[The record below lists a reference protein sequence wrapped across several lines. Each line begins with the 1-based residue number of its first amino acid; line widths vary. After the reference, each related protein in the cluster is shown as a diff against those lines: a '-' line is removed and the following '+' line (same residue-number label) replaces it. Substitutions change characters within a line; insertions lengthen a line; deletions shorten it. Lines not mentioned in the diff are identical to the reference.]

1 LGNQLRAS
9 VIIRSKDEADRLRL
23 TLTSL
28 ATQSVAPE
36 IVVVN
41 DGSTDHTTDV
51 LNAAAEKMALLRI
64 DHASALGRPV
74 ATNAGAARASGD
86 ILIFLDG
93 DTLAG
98 PDFVSDHIEAHRGRL
113 RLVARGET
121 YHVRCTRFF
130 LDPETG
136 SPRAGEEARV
146 SRFSSS
152 ELARARVTAR
162 DIVENFPSIEE
173 RAQPGIYPGV
183 GPRLLFDLEMAALRE
198 HPESDVLWAAASGSN
213 MSVDRQEFL
222 AAGGLNGA
230 LDQNDHRE
238 IALRLC
244 RAGHRMVPVK
254 ARSYHLTHRTGW
266 RDPLVDTSWEPIF
279 YQAHP
284 IPEVPLLRIFWASL
298 SDPAPFPRESL
309 IRSLADLEKAAKN
322 CAGAVG
328 IEQVR
333 EAHFAATQGNPSRAQ
348 AV

>member
-1 LGNQLRAS
+1 MRAS

-28 ATQSVAPE
+28 AAQSVTPE

-41 DGSTDHTTDV
+41 DGSTDHTADV
-51 LNAAAEKMALLRI
+51 IDAAAEKMALIRI
-64 DHASALGRPV
+64 DHASPLGRPV

-93 DTLAG
+93 DTLAA
-98 PDFVSDHIEAHRGRL
+98 PDFVADHLEAHRGRP

-121 YHVRCTRFF
+121 YHLRCTRFF

-136 SPRAGEEARV
+136 SPRNGEEARV
-146 SRFSSS
+146 SRFSAS
-152 ELARARVTAR
+152 ELAKMRVTAR
-162 DIVENFPSIEE
+162 DVAENFRSIEE
-173 RAQPGIYPGV
+173 RAQPGIYPGA

-198 HPESDVLWAAASGSN
+198 DPESGVLWVAASGSN
-213 MSVDRQEFL
+213 MSVDRREFL
-222 AAGGLNGA
+222 AAGGLDEA
-230 LDQNDHRE
+230 LEHNDHRE

-266 RDPLVDTSWEPIF
+266 RDPLADTEWERVL
-279 YQAHP
+279 YRAHP

-298 SDPAPFPRESL
+298 SDPPPYPKESL
-309 IRSLADLEKAAKN
+309 ILSLSDLEKAAKN

-328 IEQVR
+328 MEEVR
-333 EAHFAATQGNPSRAQ
+333 AAHFAATRRHPGQAQ
-348 AV
+348 AG

>member
-1 LGNQLRAS
+1 MRAS

-28 ATQSVAPE
+28 AMQSVTPE

-41 DGSTDHTTDV
+41 DGSTDHTADV
-51 LNAAAEKMALLRI
+51 LDVAAEKMALIRI
-64 DHASALGRPV
+64 DHASPLGRAA
-74 ATNAGAARASGD
+74 ATNEGAARASGD

-93 DTLAG
+93 DTLAA
-98 PDFVSDHIEAHRGRL
+98 PDFVSDHIAIHRGGPRL
-113 RLVARGET
+113 IARGET
-121 YHVRCTRFF
+121 YHMRGTRFF
-130 LDPETG
+130 LNPETG

-146 SRFSSS
+146 SRFSAS
-152 ELARARVTAR
+152 ELAKMRVTAR
-162 DIVENFPSIEE
+162 DIVENFRSIEE
-173 RAQPGIYPGV
+173 RAQPGIYPGA

-198 HPESDVLWAAASGSN
+198 APESGVLWAAASGSN

-222 AAGGLNGA
+222 AAGGLNEA
-230 LDQNDHRE
+230 LDHNDHRE

-266 RDPLVDTSWEPIF
+266 RDPLVDTSWEQIF
-279 YQAHP
+279 YRAHP

-309 IRSLADLEKAAKN
+309 ILSLADMETAAKN
-322 CAGAVG
+322 CTGAVG

-333 EAHFAATQGNPSRAQ
+333 EAHFAATRGNHRRVQ
-348 AV
+348 AG

>member
-1 LGNQLRAS
+1 MRAS

-28 ATQSVAPE
+28 AKQSVTPE

-41 DGSTDHTTDV
+41 DGSTDHTADV
-51 LNAAAEKMALLRI
+51 LDAAASKMALIRI
-64 DHASALGRPV
+64 DHARPLGRPG

-93 DTLAG
+93 DTLAA
-98 PDFVSDHIEAHRGRL
+98 PDFVSDHIEGHRGRP

-121 YHVRCTRFF
+121 YHMRCTRFF

-136 SPRAGEEARV
+136 SPRPSEEARV

-152 ELARARVTAR
+152 ELAKMRVTAR
-162 DIVENFPSIEE
+162 DIVENFRSIEE
-173 RAQPGIYPGV
+173 RAQPGIYPGA

-198 HPESDVLWAAASGSN
+198 DPESDVLWAAASGSN
-213 MSVDRQEFL
+213 MSVDRREFL
-222 AAGGLNGA
+222 AAGGLNEA
-230 LDQNDHRE
+230 LDHNDHRE

-244 RAGHRMVPVK
+244 RDGHRMVPVT

-266 RDPLVDTSWEPIF
+266 RDPLADTSWEQIF

-298 SDPAPFPRESL
+298 SDPAPYPRESL
-309 IRSLADLEKAAKN
+309 ILSLAELEKAAKN
-322 CAGAVG
+322 CAGALG
-328 IEQVR
+328 MEQVR
-333 EAHFAATQGNPSRAQ
+333 EAHFAATKGNPGRAR
-348 AV
+348 AE